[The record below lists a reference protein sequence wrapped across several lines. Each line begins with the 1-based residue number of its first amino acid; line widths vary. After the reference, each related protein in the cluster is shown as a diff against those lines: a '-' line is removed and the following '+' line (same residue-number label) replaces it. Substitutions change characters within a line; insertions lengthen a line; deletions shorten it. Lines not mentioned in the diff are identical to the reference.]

1 MAIEER
7 KIALVTEVNA
17 EPAKDG
23 FSQVKTAAA
32 DMAQSVAQSGQQA
45 SKSVSGIGDGVDQ
58 AAQKVD
64 RGAKSIISQIQRTTA
79 VAEAGERGTRSYF
92 ESLAKQRGINSDIL
106 RPYLEQLDAAKAK
119 QAALTTSINGTTA
132 ALNGTTL
139 SAKQLQFALRGV
151 PAQFTDIFT
160 SLAAGQNPL
169 TVLLQQGGQLKDM
182 FGGVG
187 VAARA
192 LTSYIVGLVT
202 PFRLAAL
209 AVGVLGAAYV
219 KGQQEAVEYQKA
231 IILSGNAA
239 GTTAGQLGD
248 MAKAISA
255 SVGTQGKAADALAQL
270 AGSGKVANEN
280 LKQFAET
287 AIRLE
292 RSVGTPIKET
302 VKVFEELAKAPLEAS
317 VKLNDSMNYL
327 TASTYKQ
334 IKALE
339 EQGRTT
345 DAAALAQ
352 RTYADE
358 TTKRAKD
365 IENSLGTL
373 EKGWLAIVGAAKKA
387 WDSMLNVGRERTLSD
402 QLAEASANLE
412 RTRQQ
417 LAGAGTFA
425 TTGGGAAVGG
435 ASAVR
440 RASLQNTAEDQAV
453 GLTGLL
459 RKTEIQERN
468 AMAVAE
474 TAKNTKLLIE
484 FEKQGDQFKSRN
496 ARRDEEIARAKVEG
510 QQLINAGL
518 LTEAGLRQRIADINE
533 KFKKQGGSGAAGI
546 GENEVAAIK
555 ARIQIQREINRE
567 LDEIIAAGGN
577 SDIPKKT
584 QAEKDLARIQEQLAT
599 TINGVARA
607 QKQLALEEQ
616 KELVVLEKGTQTR
629 QKTIKAQQDQAKGL
643 KELSA
648 EMDRQVDAIRR
659 SAQSTEDQ
667 AIAQERANEMFGKSK
682 TALEQ
687 VELQLLKV
695 RFAEADAFDSTLPQY
710 LAALDARIKA
720 QERYVQ
726 ALQKSE
732 FVQANSRLDEAG
744 RIAEEETYTLQLELS
759 LIGQTQQA
767 REQILGQRRAE
778 IALAKELNQIE
789 KLNLGEGPE
798 AEAQRAELRA
808 KARANA
814 VVEANNAAS
823 KAVLDEWQRTTDS
836 INNSLTDALLRGFES
851 GKGFAENFRDTLK
864 NMFSTLVLRPV
875 ISAALS
881 PLAGIVSSVVGNTGG
896 GGLLGMLSNGSS
908 LYNGYSNVSGFLNS
922 PTGASLANYFGMG
935 NGGSFAST
943 VGKGFATDA
952 MGATVS
958 PGASGATLNAG
969 GFSAASLGMVAAI
982 AVLAKSATE
991 VINATKGEKR
1001 FGAGYSFDPKT
1012 GTVTQTSAP
1021 TGGDAQADA
1030 VKAMIGATATG
1041 ISDALRAL
1049 GGTATLTGFQA
1060 AYESSNSG
1068 RGGVFAGG
1076 TLSNGV
1082 MFGESG
1088 QGSNYDW
1095 TGPLDS
1101 KFEQWSND
1109 LIAGLRNND
1118 LDGSPEDLAVDL
1130 QQSFV
1135 SAIQASFG
1143 LLPKIVEEKF
1153 FGESPFIGSSQGDTG
1168 IRESVEMSRWV
1179 RVYDEEMK
1187 ASIKELGLMPKRL
1200 MELILDVDPEALSA
1214 EATAELAGK
1223 LSTLFANVNGFR
1235 EIVEGLPVA
1244 ELRDATFDI
1253 AAGLV
1258 EFSGGLEPLAANIRS
1273 YSDNFYSAEEKR
1285 AQAVKNITK
1294 VLNEAGLAVTEAQV
1308 GGANRVQFRAVAEQ
1322 FAAMGEDGLKV
1333 YSALLSVSGAFAGIT
1348 EAADSAT
1355 TSVEI
1360 LGESLIEQFAGFAD
1374 RLLSPSQL
1382 RQFNV
1387 QRVQAELAGK
1397 GFNVSEEAINGLT
1410 KQSLGDLFLSLD
1422 RTTEAGLKAAEA
1434 LSGVAPELLNIIDA
1448 ADQLRLDALSRQF
1461 GDVASVI
1468 EAMATPA
1475 ETLADKWHRT
1485 RNEMLEMSGA
1495 LDELLGVADKTPLE
1509 KLSASIAQRDGLVS
1523 GIASLDDTIEGLR
1536 IRAATPEDRI
1546 GLSQTRVDRL
1556 TAEFTATPTGEAL
1569 AKLQAAILEHVDIVA
1584 NAEIEASKE
1593 VTAARLDGLET
1604 ELEGVQRLA
1613 NLAKELPRFL
1623 TSLTTGQLSPLSPK
1637 AQLAGLKTQFESDLE
1652 GVRRGDPDAIENLIG
1667 SATAYLDKGQTLF
1680 GRATTP
1686 YSEIFGAVYGGLNGV
1701 GLDPTALQARA
1712 KTVEGE
1718 IKTLT
1723 QTTIDTSAD
1732 QLLAL
1737 ESLRTL
1743 ADGKLTDVNS
1753 EIVAGTT
1760 IVRDAISALSTSVDD
1775 LGTQIK
1781 AIVQANATLY
1791 GDVLTR
1797 FPEVFN
1803 GGTGS
1808 GSTSQALTLGQDDST
1823 MSLLNS
1829 PPPTLPPIWSEEAV
1843 PLLRDISQKLDRLDV
1858 VTVNQQEQIEQ
1869 MSAIYAGLADPLQTM
1884 ATTAGQALREGR
1896 NRPPAA

>member
-23 FSQVKTAAA
+23 FSQVKNAAA

-533 KFKKQGGSGAAGI
+533 KFKKQGGGQGARP
-546 GENEVAAIK
+546 GENAVAA
-555 ARIQIQREINRE
+555 
-567 LDEIIAAGGN
+567 
-577 SDIPKKT
+577 
-584 QAEKDLARIQEQLAT
+584 
-599 TINGVARA
+599 ARA
-607 QKQLALEEQ
+607 QLSELIETERILREKVAGGAVGEVAKPSQLLKDVNRLQ
-616 KELVVLEKGTQTR
+616 QELTTSIKGTQRALKEEELAIKKTSLER
-629 QKTIKAQQDQAKGL
+629 EKSIVGLEKTIKVQADRVRL
-643 KELSA
+643 QEQADSVF
-648 EMDRQVDAIRR
+648 ERQVEAIRKN
-659 SAQSTEDQ
+659 AQSTEEQ
-667 AIAQERANEMFGKSK
+667 AIAQERVNETFGKSR
-682 TALEQ
+682 TATEQAELALLEYNLALERSAGE
-687 VELQLLKV
+687 V
-695 RFAEADAFDSTLPQY
+695 ATDW
-710 LAALDARIKA
+710 IKA
-720 QERYVQ
+720 KEDQIAAQTRFVK
-726 ALQKSE
+726 ALQQGE
-732 FVQANSRLDEAG
+732 FVQASGRLTEAARVG
-744 RIAEEETYTLQLELS
+744 DEETKTLQLELS
-759 LIGQTQQA
+759 LIGQTEQV
-767 REQILGQRRAE
+767 RERILGQRQAE
-778 IALAKELNQIE
+778 LVLAKELAEID
-789 KLNLGEGPE
+789 KLNLGGGDQADRKRE
-798 AEAQRAELRA
+798 QLREQ
-808 KARANA
+808 ARANFR
-814 VVEANNAAS
+814 VNSANAES

-881 PLAGIVSSVVGNTGG
+881 PLDGIVSSVVGNTGG

-908 LYNGYSNVSGFLNS
+908 LYNGYNTLSGWMGGAQG
-922 PTGASLANYFGMG
+922 TGAIFSGSMEAAQLGGQAGTVLSKAALDGTTSFGAN
-935 NGGSFAST
+935 S
-943 VGKGFATDA
+943 V
-952 MGATVS
+952 
-958 PGASGATLNAG
+958 PGAYNAG

-1001 FGAGYSFDPKT
+1001 FGAGYSFNPLT

-1030 VKAMIGATATG
+1030 TKAMIAATATG
-1041 ISDALRAL
+1041 IGDALKAL
-1049 GGTATLTGFQA
+1049 GSSATLTGFQA
-1060 AYESSNSG
+1060 AFETSNSG

-1235 EIVEGLPVA
+1235 AIVEGLPVA

-1285 AQAVKNITK
+1285 AQAIKNITK

-1308 GGANRVQFRAVAEQ
+1308 GGANREQFRAVAEQ

-1333 YSALLSVSGAFAGIT
+1333 YSALLSVNGAFASIT
-1348 EAADSAT
+1348 EAAESAA
-1355 TSVEI
+1355 TSVEK
-1360 LGESLIEQFAGFAD
+1360 LGESLIDQFAGIAE
-1374 RLLSPSQL
+1374 RLLTPGQF
-1382 RQFNV
+1382 RQFTV
-1387 QRVQAELAGK
+1387 QRVQAQLAGQ
-1397 GFNVSEEAINGLT
+1397 GFNVSEEAIGGLT
-1410 KQSLGDLFLSLD
+1410 REGLAELLGGFD
-1422 RTTEAGLKAAEA
+1422 RTTEGGLRAAEA
-1434 LSGVAPELLNIIDA
+1434 LLGVSDSLLGLIDTAEEQQA
-1448 ADQLRLDALSRQF
+1448 ALIASTFGDLAGALTDLYPPTETMVDAWRRTKDEITTLSDAL
-1461 GDVASVI
+1461 
-1468 EAMATPA
+1468 A
-1475 ETLADKWHRT
+1475 EIDGSKIL
-1485 RNEMLEMSGA
+1485 
-1495 LDELLGVADKTPLE
+1495 TPLE
-1509 KLSASIAQRDGLVS
+1509 QLQESVSRRDALVAGGKTLSGQ
-1523 GIASLDDTIEGLR
+1523 IEDLR
-1536 IRAATPEDRI
+1536 LRAASPLERVEMSRAREQRLWTEFEQDPAGALSELTQAILDRVQAEADATI
-1546 GLSQTRVDRL
+1546 KAEEELAKVRGLS
-1556 TAEFTATPTGEAL
+1556 
-1569 AKLQAAILEHVDIVA
+1569 LQEQ
-1584 NAEIEASKE
+1584 
-1593 VTAARLDGLET
+1593 
-1604 ELEGVQRLA
+1604 LEGVTRLRD
-1613 NLAKELPRFL
+1613 LAKELPQFL
-1623 TSLTTGQLSPLSPK
+1623 GSLKIGSLSPLAPRDQLAEARRLFESSLTGAQNRDPEAVSNLTDNATTFIQK
-1637 AQLAGLKTQFESDLE
+1637 AQDL
-1652 GVRRGDPDAIENLIG
+1652 
-1667 SATAYLDKGQTLF
+1667 Y

-1686 YSEIFGAVYGGLNGV
+1686 FVEIFNEVTRGLSGV
-1701 GLDPTALQARA
+1701 GLDSSALDAEAKSLEELLSSQNDISRDAAAAQADALSQLQIALNQQTANETANVETQLQVQREQLAALIEAKEALQ
-1712 KTVEGE
+1712 
-1718 IKTLT
+1718 
-1723 QTTIDTSAD
+1723 D
-1732 QLLAL
+1732 Q
-1737 ESLRTL
+1737 
-1743 ADGKLTDVNS
+1743 
-1753 EIVAGTT
+1753 
-1760 IVRDAISALSTSVDD
+1760 
-1775 LGTQIK
+1775 
-1781 AIVQANATLY
+1781 IVQAGAMHIEMIGALNAQT
-1791 GDVLTR
+1791 
-1797 FPEVFN
+1797 
-1803 GGTGS
+1803 
-1808 GSTSQALTLGQDDST
+1808 
-1823 MSLLNS
+1823 
-1829 PPPTLPPIWSEEAV
+1829 EAA
-1843 PLLRDISQKLDRLDV
+1843 LLRIRDDRSRV
-1858 VTVNQQEQIEQ
+1858 
-1869 MSAIYAGLADPLQTM
+1869 
-1884 ATTAGQALREGR
+1884 
-1896 NRPPAA
+1896 PA